1 MDLAKYVSR
10 LRILL
15 LALPLFAL
23 ASTIQAGCSASS
35 SGNYY
40 YGDPYGDGGSYGG
53 PYGSPYGGPYG
64 GD

>member
-1 MDLAKYVSR
+1 MDLAKLASR

-35 SGNYY
+35 SGGYY
-40 YGDPYGDGGSYGG
+40 YGDPYGYGG
-53 PYGSPYGGPYG
+53 PYGGPYG
-64 GD
+64 GN